1 MPSHLKPA
9 QSTRTSE
16 WAAALQSADWASR
29 ASALL
34 VARHFDVELCIRVA
48 QLVKVA
54 SSTVHDSAKRSSVRV
69 FDPARQRRHS
79 DQRGILETV
88 LVTALNA
95 VESVGILVHAGHAV
109 QVWQRDTVPLACLD
123 DVAGQATNESG

>member
-1 MPSHLKPA
+1 MLEHLLEP
-9 QSTRTSE
+9 
-16 WAAALQSADWASR
+16 
-29 ASALL
+29 L
-34 VARHFDVELCIRVA
+34 VLRHVVEHGHDVRGGTGHDR
-48 QLVKVA
+48 QD
-54 SSTVHDSAKRSSVRV
+54 VHDGAKRSSVRV

-123 DVAGQATNESG
+123 DVPGQATNESG